1 MAKYPWQKPTP
12 TSAKSA
18 HKIAKAQGLVPDV
31 AMNSTADAI
40 HQLVSIRKEQ
50 NSYQEPRSAEKDKEN
65 MIFCNLIY
73 EMLQQIPNAKI
84 WLLLNTTG
92 TTKVR
97 LMEK

>member
-50 NSYQEPRSAEKDKEN
+50 NS
-65 MIFCNLIY
+65 
-73 EMLQQIPNAKI
+73 
-84 WLLLNTTG
+84 
-92 TTKVR
+92 
-97 LMEK
+97 

>member
-1 MAKYPWQKPTP
+1 MAKSPWQNPTP

-18 HKIAKAQGLVPDV
+18 HKIAKAQGLVPEA
-31 AMNSTADAI
+31 AMNSRADAI
-40 HQLVSIRKEQ
+40 HQLISIRKEQ
-50 NSYQEPRSAEKDKEN
+50 NSYQEPVSAKKDKEN

-73 EMLQQIPNAKI
+73 EILQQILNAKI

-92 TTKVR
+92 KTKAR